1 MKMAFVV
8 CNEFFIVEVMELLR
22 SAEIDY
28 YTRWTTPKARA
39 TARNRTWGPAHMEV
53 TNSVLMIAFEDETP
67 LEHLIELIGS
77 LNARIVRPDD
87 RIRLFQDRS
96 SSSSDLS
103 ALAACLII
111 THIRRSTA

>member
-28 YTRWTTPKARA
+28 YTRWDHAKGKGHGTEPHLGT
-39 TARNRTWGPAHMEV
+39 GAHGS
-53 TNSVLMIAFEDETP
+53 TNSVLMIAFEDEPP

-87 RIRLFQDRS
+87 RIRLFQVP
-96 SSSSDLS
+96 LE
-103 ALAACLII
+103 LIV
-111 THIRRSTA
+111 

>member
-28 YTRWTTPKARA
+28 YTRWDHAKGKGHGTEPHLGT
-39 TARNRTWGPAHMEV
+39 GAHGS

-67 LEHLIELIGS
+67 LQHLIELIAS

-87 RIRLFQDRS
+87 RIRLFQVP
-96 SSSSDLS
+96 LE
-103 ALAACLII
+103 LIV
-111 THIRRSTA
+111 

>member
-28 YTRWTTPKARA
+28 YTRWDDAKGKGHGTEPHLGT
-39 TARNRTWGPAHMEV
+39 GAHGS

-87 RIRLFQDRS
+87 RIRLFQVP
-96 SSSSDLS
+96 LE
-103 ALAACLII
+103 LIV
-111 THIRRSTA
+111 